1 MITLKPITKDN
12 WRDVCVKLSLE
23 EEQKNF
29 VAPNWYS
36 VLEGIFNEN
45 FVSRAVYAGEE
56 LVGYTLYGLDAETN
70 QWWIIRLMTDK
81 NHQHKGYGRAT
92 MLALI
97 ETIRAQPG
105 CDAIYI
111 SFEPENDVA
120 RKLYASLQFEDTGK
134 IEHGE
139 VVYRLWLG

>member
-12 WRDVCVKLSLE
+12 WRDVCVRLKLE
-23 EEQKNF
+23 EDQKHF

-36 VLEGIFNEN
+36 VLEAMFNEN
-45 FVSRAVYAGEE
+45 FTSRAIYANEE
-56 LVGYTLYGLDAETN
+56 LVGYTLYGTDPEADE
-70 QWWIIRLMTDK
+70 WWIIRLMIDK
-81 NHQHKGYGRAT
+81 DQQKKGYGRAA

-97 ETIRAQPG
+97 DTIRQQPG
-105 CDAIYI
+105 CNAIHI

-120 RKLYASLQFEDTGK
+120 RKLYAALGFEDTGRV
-134 IEHGE
+134 EDGE